1 MKKALKME
9 IQVKKKTANGWVNLS
24 TNEMRSI
31 DSILDTLD
39 RLNGAVKITVQG
51 KEFYR
56 MAKDS
61 KWMNMNNSGNIKLL
75 DRNGFRETLKG
86 WEGNEGEALSR
97 ISDVFGD
104 LEVTSVK
111 LKRS

>member
-1 MKKALKME
+1 ME
-9 IQVKKKTANGWVNLS
+9 IQAKKKTEKGWENLS
-24 TNEMRSI
+24 TKEMRSVDTI
-31 DSILDTLD
+31 LGTLDTF
-39 RLNGAVKITVQG
+39 NGAVKITVND

-75 DRNGFRETLKG
+75 DRDGFRQTLKG
-86 WEGNEGEALSR
+86 WEDNEGGALEM
-97 ISDVFGD
+97 ISNVFGG
-104 LEVTSVK
+104 LEVTNVR